1 MYIYISSPDVSFYL
15 FIYLFLLETILETM
29 LVLMYESKKII
40 IYTEVLSAMSTHAGW
55 PSLCRLPK
63 VDGRSPKKLG
73 ISS

>member
-1 MYIYISSPDVSFYL
+1 
-15 FIYLFLLETILETM
+15 M